1 MHTHSHTF
9 ILSQVLFHF
18 PEDSVDRPH
27 EKAKAALLAAE
38 ALYPRI
44 DRRLIGQVYLHY
56 GHREWA
62 AEQFELAVV
71 VELSSTN
78 FWLFCFVSDSPS

>member
-1 MHTHSHTF
+1 M
-9 ILSQVLFHF
+9 
-18 PEDSVDRPH
+18 DRPH

-62 AEQFELAVV
+62 AEQFELAVLA
-71 VELSSTN
+71 ELSSTN
-78 FWLFCFVSDSPS
+78 FCFFVLFPIHLRDRMH